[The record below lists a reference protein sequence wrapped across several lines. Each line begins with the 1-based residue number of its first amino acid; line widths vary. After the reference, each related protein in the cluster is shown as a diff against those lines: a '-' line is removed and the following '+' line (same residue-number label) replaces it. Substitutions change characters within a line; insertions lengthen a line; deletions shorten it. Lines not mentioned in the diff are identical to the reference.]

1 MTPSSTAPTFNLRSL
16 ASSKDVLMALA
27 IVLIIGM
34 MIVPMPPAA
43 LDLLIVLNLA
53 VSLGIIL
60 LTINISRPLDFSI
73 FPTVLLLV
81 TLFRL
86 GINVSASR
94 LILLQGDAGKVIAT
108 FGELIVGGNY
118 VIGIVV
124 FLILMIIQWVVINS
138 GAGRVAEVAARFT
151 LDAMPG
157 KQMSIDA
164 DMNAGLLTEAE
175 ARIRRKEVQ
184 REANF
189 YGAMDGASKFVKGDA
204 IAAIIV
210 TIINILGGFVI
221 GMVQRG
227 LSLTEALQSYTL
239 VTVGAGLAIQI
250 PALLIS
256 AAAGMLVTRSASE
269 SSLGDDLAG
278 QLSNFNMLL
287 TGAVIMAALAL
298 VPGMPKLPF
307 LFVGAGLGGAAYFV
321 RTGEKVSPEET
332 AQAPEKKEA
341 ESPQEMMK
349 MLVVDPME
357 VEVGYGLVPLVDEDK
372 ADNLLRRVTAIRRQ
386 IMEEVG
392 LVLPVVRVRDNLHLK
407 PQAYRIKIRGQ
418 EVAHGELMVGR
429 FLAVPGSNS
438 DDGKL
443 NGIPTTEPAFGLP
456 AMWITDAE
464 TGRAELAGYTVVAPL
479 SVIST
484 HLTEVVRGHVP
495 DLLDRQ
501 MVQEM
506 IGQLRAKTPAAVEGV
521 VPEMLGL
528 GEVQAVLR
536 NLLRE
541 RVPVRDLGGIL
552 EVLASHAGVT
562 RDPNILAEAVRQSM
576 SRTLSNQYRDP
587 NGYLHVI
594 TLSPHLEA
602 HLRASL
608 GRTDGDLNFQIDA
621 ELAQKILIHTGEQME
636 KLAHAGYF
644 PILLCSREVR
654 LAFRRLI
661 ERALPNLVI
670 LAFSEV
676 SWGTRVKAHGM
687 VEVTA
692 QRETA

>member
-1 MTPSSTAPTFNLRSL
+1 MTPSLPLRSL
-16 ASSKDVLMALA
+16 ATSKDALMALG

-34 MIVPMPPAA
+34 MIVPLPAMA
-43 LDLLIVLNLA
+43 LDLLIVINLA
-53 VSLGIIL
+53 ISLGVIL
-60 LTINISRPLDFSI
+60 LTINISRPLDFSM
-73 FPTVLLLV
+73 FPTALLLV

-175 ARIRRKEVQ
+175 ARIRRKEIQ
-184 REANF
+184 KEANF

-204 IAAIIV
+204 IAAVIV
-210 TIINILGGFVI
+210 TVINILGGFVI

-269 SSLGDDLAG
+269 TSLGDDMAG
-278 QLSNFNMLL
+278 QFSNFNMLL
-287 TGAVIMAALAL
+287 TGAIIMGVLAL

-307 LFVGAGLGGAAYFV
+307 LFVGAGLGSAAYFV
-321 RTGEKVSPEET
+321 RVGEKVRPEET

-349 MLVVDPME
+349 NLVVDPME

-372 ADNLLRRVTAIRRQ
+372 SDNLLRRVTAIRRQ

-392 LVLPVVRVRDNLHLK
+392 LVL
-407 PQAYRIKIRGQ
+407 
-418 EVAHGELMVGR
+418 
-429 FLAVPGSNS
+429 
-438 DDGKL
+438 
-443 NGIPTTEPAFGLP
+443 
-456 AMWITDAE
+456 
-464 TGRAELAGYTVVAPL
+464 
-479 SVIST
+479 
-484 HLTEVVRGHVP
+484 
-495 DLLDRQ
+495 
-501 MVQEM
+501 
-506 IGQLRAKTPAAVEGV
+506 
-521 VPEMLGL
+521 
-528 GEVQAVLR
+528 
-536 NLLRE
+536 
-541 RVPVRDLGGIL
+541 
-552 EVLASHAGVT
+552 
-562 RDPNILAEAVRQSM
+562 
-576 SRTLSNQYRDP
+576 
-587 NGYLHVI
+587 
-594 TLSPHLEA
+594 
-602 HLRASL
+602 
-608 GRTDGDLNFQIDA
+608 
-621 ELAQKILIHTGEQME
+621 
-636 KLAHAGYF
+636 
-644 PILLCSREVR
+644 
-654 LAFRRLI
+654 
-661 ERALPNLVI
+661 
-670 LAFSEV
+670 
-676 SWGTRVKAHGM
+676 
-687 VEVTA
+687 
-692 QRETA
+692 

>member
-1 MTPSSTAPTFNLRSL
+1 MTPTAPSLPLRPLIST
-16 ASSKDVLMALA
+16 KDAIMALA
-27 IVLIIGM
+27 LVLIVGM
-34 MIVPMPPAA
+34 MIIPLPSAA

-53 VSLGIIL
+53 ISLGVIL
-60 LTINISRPLDFSI
+60 LTININRPLDFSM
-73 FPTVLLLV
+73 FPTALLIV

-86 GINVSASR
+86 GINVSSSR
-94 LILLQGDAGKVIAT
+94 LILLQGDAGKVVAT

-164 DMNAGLLTEAE
+164 DLNAGLLTEAE
-175 ARIRRKEVQ
+175 ARARRKEVQ

-204 IAAIIV
+204 IAAVVV
-210 TIINILGGFVI
+210 TVINILGGFVI
-221 GMVQRG
+221 GMFQRG

-269 SSLGDDLAG
+269 ASLGDDMVG
-278 QLSNFNMLL
+278 QFSNFNMLL
-287 TGAVIMAALAL
+287 TGSAIIAGLAL
-298 VPGMPKLPF
+298 IPGMPKLPF
-307 LFVGAGLGGAAYFV
+307 LFVGAVLGGAAYFV
-321 RTGEKVSPEET
+321 RVAQKAPATET
-332 AQAPEKKEA
+332 AAAPEKKEA
-341 ESPQEMMK
+341 ESPQEMLK
-349 MLVVDPME
+349 NLVVDPME

-372 ADNLLRRVTAIRRQ
+372 TDNLLRRVTAIRRQ
-386 IMEEVG
+386 IMEEIG
-392 LVLPVVRVRDNLHLK
+392 LILPVVRVRDNLHLK

-429 FLAVPGSNS
+429 FLAVPGSNT
-438 DDGKL
+438 DEGQM

-484 HLTEVVRGHVP
+484 HLTEVVRAHVP

-521 VPEMLGL
+521 VPELLGL
-528 GEVQAVLR
+528 GDVQAVLR

-576 SRTLSNQYRDP
+576 SRALSNQYRDP

-636 KLAHAGYF
+636 KLAQAGHY
-644 PILLCSREVR
+644 PLLLCSREVR

-661 ERALPNLVI
+661 ERSLPNLVV

-676 SWGTRVKAHGM
+676 SFGTRVKAHGM
-687 VEVTA
+687 VEVA
-692 QRETA
+692 REITQ

>member
-1 MTPSSTAPTFNLRSL
+1 MTPTAPTFNLRTLIS
-16 ASSKDVLMALA
+16 AKDAIMALA
-27 IVLIIGM
+27 LVLIVGM
-34 MIVPMPPAA
+34 MIVPLPPVA
-43 LDLLIVLNLA
+43 LDLLVVLNLA
-53 VSLGIIL
+53 ISLGVIL
-60 LTINISRPLDFSI
+60 LTINITRPLDFSI
-73 FPTVLLLV
+73 FPTALLIV

-164 DMNAGLLTEAE
+164 DLNAGLLTEAE
-175 ARIRRKEVQ
+175 ARARRKEVQ

-204 IAAIIV
+204 IAAIVV
-210 TIINILGGFVI
+210 TAINILGGFVI
-221 GMVQRG
+221 GMFQRG

-250 PALLIS
+250 PSLLIS

-269 SSLGDDLAG
+269 SSLGDDMVG
-278 QLSNFNMLL
+278 QFSNFNMLL
-287 TGAVIMAALAL
+287 SGAAIISGLAFI
-298 VPGMPKLPF
+298 PGMPKVPF
-307 LFVGAGLGGAAYFV
+307 LFVGAVLGGAAYFV
-321 RTGEKVSPEET
+321 RVGEKVQATDTLAAPAKADAET
-332 AQAPEKKEA
+332 
-341 ESPQEMMK
+341 PQEMMK

-372 ADNLLRRVTAIRRQ
+372 ADNLLRRVTTIRRQ
-386 IMEEVG
+386 IMEEIG

-407 PQAYRIKIRGQ
+407 PQAYRFKIRGQ

-429 FLAVPGSNS
+429 FLAVPGSNT
-438 DDGKL
+438 DEGQL
-443 NGIPTTEPAFGLP
+443 QGIPTTEPAFGLP
-456 AMWITDAE
+456 AIWITDAE

-484 HLTEVVRGHVP
+484 HLTEVVRAHVP

-562 RDPNILAEAVRQSM
+562 RDPNILAEAVRQNM
-576 SRTLSNQYRDP
+576 ARTLSNQYRDP
-587 NGYLHVI
+587 NNYLHVI
-594 TLSPHLEA
+594 TLSPQLEA

-608 GRTDGDLNFQIDA
+608 GRVDGDLNFQIDA
-621 ELAQKILIHTGEQME
+621 DLAQKILVQTGEQME
-636 KLAHAGYF
+636 KLAQAGHY
-644 PILLCSREVR
+644 PLLLCSREVR

-661 ERALPNLVI
+661 ERSLPNLVV

-687 VEVTA
+687 VEITF
-692 QRETA
+692 QREEPQ